1 MRKNL
6 KAFLVF
12 LPAFFLSNHIHAV
25 ETKKPNIL
33 VIVADD
39 LGYSDIEP
47 FGGEIST
54 PNLRKMAKEGST
66 LTDFYAGP
74 TCSVT
79 RSMLLTG
86 NDNHQAGLGTM
97 AELMQPEHKGKL
109 GYEGHLNQ
117 KVMTLAEILK
127 GSGYFSLITG
137 KWHLGK
143 TVNSQ
148 PSARGFDRSYTLIP
162 GGGSHVD
169 MSPMF
174 PSNYKA
180 LYLENGKETAP
191 PENFYSSDFFTDKF
205 LSYLKNDRQVN
216 QPFFGYLAY
225 TAPHW
230 PLQAPDQYLKKYE
243 NYYKEGYEKTRQA
256 RLERMIKL
264 GIMPKGTQINNP
276 LVGALPAWNEL
287 TESQKQNQVKTMQIY
302 AAMVDN
308 LDHNIGRV
316 ISYLKEINELDNTF
330 ILFISDNGAEGGS
343 PKALGISAFKDGIQ
357 DWVDNNFDNS
367 INNMGRKGSY
377 VTLGPQWAQ
386 VSSTPLPYFKGL
398 LNSGGIKVP
407 AIARYPKLIQ
417 AGKIQHETLHVTD
430 FVPTV
435 LEMTGAIR
443 PGTFN
448 NEKLIPLEGKSF
460 VSIFKNK
467 KMPSRTLAWEFNNRK
482 AVHKGDW
489 VAEFQVKPFGT
500 GEWQLYN
507 KKKDPT
513 LITDLAK
520 TRSLKVAELKA
531 DWENYAKRVGVVQ
544 APIRFT
550 YGEIACLFEQCMTAE
565 RK

>member
-1 MRKNL
+1 MKNHL
-6 KAFLVF
+6 KACLVF
-12 LPAFFLSNHIHAV
+12 LPAIFFAQTTYTQEV
-25 ETKKPNIL
+25 KKPNIL

-54 PNLRKMAKEGST
+54 PNLKRMAKEGNT
-66 LTDFYAGP
+66 LADFYAGP

-97 AELMQPEHKGKL
+97 AELMQPEHQGKV
-109 GYEGHLNQ
+109 GYEGRLNQ

-127 GSGYFSLITG
+127 DAGYFSLITG

-143 TVNSQ
+143 TPDSI

-169 MSPMF
+169 LSPMF

-180 LYLENGKETAP
+180 LYLENGKETSP

-205 LSYLKNDRQVN
+205 LSYLKNDRKEN

-243 NYYKEGYEKTRQA
+243 HYYKAGYEQTRQA
-256 RLERMIKL
+256 RLQRLIKL
-264 GIMPKGTQINNP
+264 GIMPKGTKINNP
-276 LVGALPAWNEL
+276 LVGALPAWDEL
-287 TESQKQNQVKTMQIY
+287 TASQKQDQIKTMQIY

-316 ISYLKEINELDNTF
+316 LSYLEETNELDNTF

-357 DWVDNNFDNS
+357 DWVDHNFDNR
-367 INNMGRKGSY
+367 IENMGRKGSY

-386 VSSTPLPYFKGL
+386 VASTPLPYFKGL

-407 AIARYPKLIQ
+407 AIARYPKLMQ

-435 LEMTGAIR
+435 LEITGAVR
-443 PGTFN
+443 PTYFN
-448 NEKLIPLEGKSF
+448 DTKLIPLEGKSF
-460 VSIFKNK
+460 VPVFKHQ
-467 KMPSRTLAWEFNNRK
+467 KMPPRTLAWEFNNRK
-482 AVHKGDW
+482 AVYKGNW

-507 KKKDPT
+507 KQQDPT
-513 LITDLAK
+513 LRNDLAQ
-520 TRSLKVAELKA
+520 SHPLKVAELKT
-531 DWENYAKRVGVVQ
+531 DWEAYAKRVGVVQ

-550 YGEIACLFEQCMTAE
+550 YGEIACLFEQCLTAE
-565 RK
+565 SK

>member
-1 MRKNL
+1 MKNKL
-6 KAFLVF
+6 KACLVF
-12 LPAFFLSNHIHAV
+12 LPAIFFAQTIHTKEV
-25 ETKKPNIL
+25 KKPNIL

-54 PNLRKMAKEGST
+54 PNLKKMAKEGAT
-66 LTDFYAGP
+66 LADFYAGP

-79 RSMLLTG
+79 RSMLMTG

-97 AELMQPEHKGKL
+97 AELMQPEHQGKT

-117 KVMTLAEILK
+117 QVMTLAEILK

-143 TVNSQ
+143 TATSQ

-205 LSYLKNDRQVN
+205 LSYLKNDRKQN
-216 QPFFGYLAY
+216 QPFFGYLAF

-230 PLQAPDQYLKKYE
+230 PLQAPEPYLKKYE
-243 NYYKEGYEKTRQA
+243 NRYKQGYEKIRQA
-256 RLERMIKL
+256 RLKRLVQL
-264 GIMPKGTQINNP
+264 GVMPKGTQINNP
-276 LVGALPAWNEL
+276 LMGALPAWDEL
-287 TESQKQNQVKTMQIY
+287 TENQKQNQIKTMQVY

-308 LDHNIGRV
+308 LDHNVGRV
-316 ISYLKEINELDNTF
+316 LSYLKETHELDNTF
-330 ILFISDNGAEGGS
+330 ILFMSDNGSEGGS

-357 DWVDNNFDNS
+357 DWVDTNFDNR
-367 INNMGRKGSY
+367 IENMGKKGSY

-430 FVPTV
+430 FVPTM
-435 LEMTGAIR
+435 LELTGAER
-443 PGTFN
+443 PDYFQGK
-448 NEKLIPLEGKSF
+448 KLIPLEGRSF
-460 VSIFKNK
+460 APVFRNK
-467 KMPSRTLAWEFNNRK
+467 ALPERVLAWEFNNRK
-482 AVHKGDW
+482 AVYKGDW
-489 VAEFQVKPFGT
+489 VAEFQIKPFGT

-507 KKKDPT
+507 RKKDPT
-513 LITDLAK
+513 LRYDLAK
-520 TRSLKVAELKA
+520 SNLLKVSELKA
-531 DWENYAKRVGVVQ
+531 DWEDYAQRVGVVQ

-550 YGEIACLFEQCMTAE
+550 YGEIACLFEQCLTAE
-565 RK
+565 QK